1 MTTKKLLFLVLGALA
16 AFQTSPARAYVLEG
30 PSWAVP
36 SFTVYLNLTASQGQL
51 GANLVTFPLTDG
63 SMTYDQV
70 YADAEA
76 IWNSNLNS
84 LRINTVIGSNA
95 QGVTM
100 SDGLNEVGFSS
111 TILGYS
117 LGQYTLGLTMYYY
130 DPSSNPNR
138 MTQTSTAISP
148 AWQWNSY
155 RGNLTYPAIDL
166 LRVAL
171 HESGHMIGLGHPDQA
186 GQVVN
191 AVMNSS
197 VSNTDNLTAD
207 DIAGGQDL
215 YGAPQSGQTNVQAA
229 ATPTPAP
236 TPTPTPVPTPAPI
249 PTPTPTPTPKST
261 PKPTPKPTKPK

>member
-1 MTTKKLLFLVLGALA
+1 
-16 AFQTSPARAYVLEG
+16 
-30 PSWAVP
+30 
-36 SFTVYLNLTASQGQL
+36 
-51 GANLVTFPLTDG
+51 
-63 SMTYDQV
+63 MTYDQV

-207 DIAGGQDL
+207 DISGGQAL
-215 YGAPQSGQTNVQAA
+215 YGAYG
-229 ATPTPAP
+229 AP
-236 TPTPTPVPTPAPI
+236 
-249 PTPTPTPTPKST
+249 
-261 PKPTPKPTKPK
+261 